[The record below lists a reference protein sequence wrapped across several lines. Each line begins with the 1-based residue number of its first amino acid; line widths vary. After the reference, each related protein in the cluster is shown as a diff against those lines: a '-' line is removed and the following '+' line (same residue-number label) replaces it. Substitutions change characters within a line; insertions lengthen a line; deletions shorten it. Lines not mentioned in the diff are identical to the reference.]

1 VQICEKLRFLR
12 KRSGLTLDQLAKRCH
27 MTKGYLSK
35 LERNAQPPP
44 VATLLALAQ
53 ALGVEI
59 SEFFAEEP
67 HRESGHPDLDLLR
80 KDQRRSLENEGKA
93 ASYGYAYAPLV
104 GSLRGKQMSPML
116 MKVHKGQTDAFAHDS
131 EEFIYVT
138 QGAVELLY
146 DGTRYALE
154 KGDSLYFD
162 SRKKHRFINHQETP
176 AILVTVNYNYRQF

>member
-1 VQICEKLRFLR
+1 MRICEKLRLLR
-12 KRSGLTLDQLAKRCH
+12 KRSGLTLDQLARRCR

-44 VATLLALAQ
+44 VATLLTLAQ

-67 HRESGHPDLDLLR
+67 RRESGYPDLDLLR
-80 KDQRRSLENEGKA
+80 KGHRRLLENPGKA

-131 EEFIYVT
+131 EEFVYVT

-146 DGTRYALE
+146 DGARYALD

-162 SRKKHRFINHQETP
+162 ARKKHRFTNHQETP